1 MNTLKCAK
9 CGNTLKADDRFC
21 SHCGTECRIVDIDF
35 SMPDSNEE
43 ASRCLAMLDSMEGLK
58 SVKEEI
64 HAIVD
69 FVKMD
74 RVRTQMMGYP
84 SRFPRKYLFIG
95 NPCTGRTTVARLMAD
110 ILHALGVMPD
120 HKMIAV
126 WSKALMGST
135 TDKCRSKVRN
145 AVESALGGVL
155 FIDDIHLLNDNNNEL
170 AQATTHELIS
180 VLQEYQDDLLCIVA
194 GTPVEIEA
202 LCQSHPNFRSQFDRI
217 LVFER

>member
-1 MNTLKCAK
+1 MKMPKCAR
-9 CGNTLKADDRFC
+9 CGNTLSVNDRFC
-21 SHCGTECRIVDIDF
+21 SQCGTECRIVDIDF
-35 SMPDSNEE
+35 SMPDNNEE

-64 HAIVD
+64 HEIVK

-74 RVRTQMMGYP
+74 CVRTQMMGYP

-95 NPCTGRTTVARLMAD
+95 NPCTGRTTVARLLAD

-126 WSKALMGST
+126 WSKALIGNT
-135 TDKCRSKVRN
+135 IEKCQSKVQN
-145 AVESALGGVL
+145 AIENAIGGVL
-155 FIDDIHLLNDNNNEL
+155 FIDDIHLLNDSKNEM
-170 AQATTHELIS
+170 AQVTAKELTTM
-180 VLQEYQDDLLCIVA
+180 LQRHQEDLLCIVA
-194 GTPVEIEA
+194 GTPVEIEE
-202 LCQSHPNFRSQFDRI
+202 LCAAHPKFRESFDRE

>member
-9 CGNTLKADDRFC
+9 CGNILKADDRFC

-64 HAIVD
+64 HEIVD

>member
-9 CGNTLKADDRFC
+9 CGNYLKADDRFC
-21 SHCGTECRIVDIDF
+21 SQCGTECRIVDIDF

-64 HAIVD
+64 HEIVK

-74 RVRTQMMGYP
+74 CVRTQMMGYP
-84 SRFPRKYLFIG
+84 SRFPRKDLFIG
-95 NPCTGRTTVARLMAD
+95 NPCTGRTTVARLLAD

-126 WSKALMGST
+126 WSKALIGNT
-135 TDKCRSKVRN
+135 AEKCQSKVRN
-145 AVESALGGVL
+145 AVENAIGGVL
-155 FIDDIHLLNDNNNEL
+155 FIDDIHLLNDNKNEM
-170 AQATTHELIS
+170 AQATAKELTTI
-180 VLQEYQDDLLCIVA
+180 LQKHQDDLLCIVA
-194 GTPVEIEA
+194 GTPVEIEE
-202 LCQSHPNFRSQFDRI
+202 LCAAHPKFRESFDRE

>member
-9 CGNTLKADDRFC
+9 CGNALKADDRFC
-21 SHCGTECRIVDIDF
+21 SQCGTECRIVDIDF
-35 SMPDSNEE
+35 SIPGNNEE
-43 ASRCLAMLDSMEGLK
+43 VSRCMAMLDSMEGLN

-64 HAIVD
+64 HEIVK

-74 RVRTQMMGYP
+74 SVRTQMMGYP

-110 ILHALGVMPD
+110 ILHALGVMPE

-126 WSKALMGST
+126 WSKALVGGT
-135 TDKCRSKVRN
+135 AEKCRSKVRN

-155 FIDDIHLLNDNNNEL
+155 FIDDIHLLNDNNDEL
-170 AQATTHELIS
+170 AQATTSELIS
-180 VLQEYQDDLLCIVA
+180 IMQEHQDDLLCIVA
-194 GTPVEIEA
+194 GTPAEIEV
-202 LCQSHPNFRSQFDRI
+202 LCKSHPNFRSQFDRV